1 MNDLESAITQAEIV
15 TTGATKDKDGLKKQ
29 AVMLG
34 VNLAKRASVYALDIG
49 NNELH
54 DQLRVSKSTLE
65 RRPDT
70 LALSKLID
78 IHTRLSGIVGVLAD
92 YGVSA
97 GELTALKDA
106 IDAYDAVLE
115 RPRHLIVERSVQNQV
130 VIPSL
135 LADIREDL
143 YKLDSMM
150 NLFQSHPFAQEY
162 KRARMIID
170 LGNRKSGGDESAPP
184 VTE

>member
-1 MNDLESAITQAEIV
+1 AEIV

-115 RPRHLIVERSVQNQV
+115 R
-130 VIPSL
+130 
-135 LADIREDL
+135 
-143 YKLDSMM
+143 
-150 NLFQSHPFAQEY
+150 
-162 KRARMIID
+162 
-170 LGNRKSGGDESAPP
+170 
-184 VTE
+184 